1 MSHDWGYK
9 TAAKQAKGMGFGKEP
24 ARVTV
29 KPHSRAPRSPK
40 PPAPPPLVKKP
51 MNVPVK
57 KFAEGGPVKSDAKQD
72 KALMAR
78 HNKLMHPGQKS
89 KLNKGGA
96 VKSKKGC

>member
-1 MSHDWGYK
+1 MSVNWGYRQAQK
-9 TAAKQAKGMGFGKEP
+9 DAKGMGLTNEP

-40 PPAPPPLVKKP
+40 PPAPPPMVKKP

-57 KFAEGGPVKSDAKQD
+57 KFAEGG
-72 KALMAR
+72 
-78 HNKLMHPGQKS
+78 
-89 KLNKGGA
+89 A